1 MNQDIEIAERLKMH
15 QFQGI
20 VRLALFKIFR
30 QTEMLQIFLVA
41 IEEIVLRKQAGN
53 RKRDGG
59 LLKFSLCQQRKFIPD
74 MIVLQHAEE
83 EDALLFCKRKN
94 FPLLRL
100 RYVANCQKCRQKFG
114 RCRID
119 RRCRQKISTVPGGF
133 AVCRQKGIQFILRRF
148 SINVHQGLR
157 FLQQII
163 CTLPVIG
170 QITLSP

>member
-59 LLKFSLCQQRKFIPD
+59 LLEFSLCQQWKFIPD

-83 EDALLFCKRKN
+83 ED
-94 FPLLRL
+94 
-100 RYVANCQKCRQKFG
+100 G
-114 RCRID
+114 
-119 RRCRQKISTVPGGF
+119 
-133 AVCRQKGIQFILRRF
+133 
-148 SINVHQGLR
+148 
-157 FLQQII
+157 
-163 CTLPVIG
+163 
-170 QITLSP
+170 